1 MRVLKR
7 NGVYENV
14 SFDKVLARIQ
24 KLSYGLDGVQPD
36 EVAQKICA
44 RIHDGVETSELDEFT
59 AMTCSTMTTVHPDY
73 GVLAARVIV
82 SNLQKNTPATFSE
95 AIEKLYMCKDING
108 NSMPLVS
115 DELYEIVQKHK
126 NVIDAKIQNERDYLF
141 DYFGYKTLER
151 AYLQRVSGK
160 IVERPQYMWMRVA
173 LGIHGNSIEEVFDM
187 YDAMSQRLYTHAT
200 PTLFNAGTRHSQM
213 SSCFLLEVKGDSIEG
228 MYDSIKDCA
237 MISKFA
243 GGIGININKIRS
255 RGSTIRGTNGKS
267 TGTTPFLRVLNQT
280 LLHVN
285 QAGKRNGSAAVYMSP
300 HHPDVFEFVAL
311 RRNTGA
317 EEERCRDL
325 FIALWIP
332 DIFMRRVKENGN
344 WSLFCPFEAP
354 GLDDVYGADYD
365 DLYTRYE
372 QEGKAKRVIKAQD
385 LWMEILKSQ
394 IETGGPYMLYKDAC
408 QKSNQSNLGVI
419 KCSNL
424 CSEILIYS
432 SEKEYGV
439 CNLASMVLPSF
450 VETVNGV
457 KQFNLEFFHNTV
469 KKVVYNMDKVID
481 RNFYPTPETKRSN
494 MRHRPI
500 GIGIQGL
507 ADVYMMLRMP
517 YESEAAAKLNRDISE
532 TMYHASLEASMEIAK
547 KRTEMI
553 YKYRKMDM
561 FSPEAMNYLEY
572 LSSNEEWGDG
582 PKQWAFS
589 KYPGAY
595 TSFESSPAAKGILQ
609 FDMHGVTPQL
619 YDFESLK
626 ENIKKYGLRHSLLI
640 ALMPTAS
647 TSQIMGYTESFE
659 ALTSNI
665 YQRRTLAGEFT
676 IINKYLIQDLM
687 ELGIWNKDMKD
698 LIIAGDGSIQH
709 IEIIPEEI
717 RALYKTVWEI
727 SQKAS
732 IQQSADRTPYICHT
746 QSLNL
751 YMEDATFTKLTNMHF
766 YGWSKGLKTGLY
778 YLRTRPKAKTM
789 AFTIDPK
796 LMMAVEKA
804 KQLASQEEAV
814 AACRR
819 DNPEGC
825 LMCSA

>member
-7 NGVYENV
+7 NGIYENV

-24 KLSYGLDGVQPD
+24 KLSYGLTGAQPD

-44 RIHDGVETSELDEFT
+44 RIHDGVETSDLDEFT

-73 GVLAARVIV
+73 GVLAARVII
-82 SNLQKNTPATFSE
+82 SNLHKNTPTTFSE
-95 AIEKLYMCKDING
+95 AIEKLYKCKDVNG
-108 NSMPLVS
+108 NPMPLVS
-115 DELYEIVQKHK
+115 DELFKIVQKNGEQINTYIK
-126 NVIDAKIQNERDYLF
+126 NDRDYLF

-151 AYLQRVSGK
+151 AYLQRVNGK

-173 LGIHGNSIEEVFDM
+173 LGIHGDDLDQVFDM

-243 GGIGININKIRS
+243 GGIGMNINKIRS

-354 GLDDVYGADYD
+354 GLDDVYSEEYD
-365 DLYTRYE
+365 KLYTQYE
-372 QEGKAKRVIKAQD
+372 KEGKAKRVIKAQD

-394 IETGGPYMLYKDAC
+394 VETGGPYMLYKDAC

-457 KQFNLEFFHNTV
+457 KKFNLAFLHNTV

-481 RNFYPTPETKRSN
+481 RNFYPTNETQRSN
-494 MRHRPI
+494 MNHRPI

-517 YESEAAAKLNRDISE
+517 YESEEAAKLNRDISE

-547 KRTEMI
+547 KRTELLRNGDYISMI
-553 YKYRKMDM
+553 
-561 FSPEAMNYLEY
+561 PEETNLTT
-572 LSSNEEWGDG
+572 
-582 PKQWAFS
+582 
-589 KYPGAY
+589 YPGAY
-595 TSFESSPAAKGILQ
+595 TSFASSPAAKGILQ

-619 YDFESLK
+619 YDFDTLK
-626 ENIKKYGLRHSLLI
+626 EEIKQYGLRHSLLI

-676 IINKYLIQDLM
+676 VINKYLINDLL
-687 ELGIWNKDMKD
+687 ELGLWNKEMKD
-698 LIIAGDGSIQH
+698 LIIAGDGSVQH

-732 IQQSADRTPYICHT
+732 IQQSADRTPYVCHT

-751 YMEDATFTKLTNMHF
+751 YIEDATFTKLTNMHF

-789 AFTIDPK
+789 AFTIDPN

-804 KQLASQEEAV
+804 KQLNNAANEEAA

>member
-1 MRVLKR
+1 
-7 NGVYENV
+7 
-14 SFDKVLARIQ
+14 
-24 KLSYGLDGVQPD
+24 
-36 EVAQKICA
+36 
-44 RIHDGVETSELDEFT
+44 
-59 AMTCSTMTTVHPDY
+59 
-73 GVLAARVIV
+73 
-82 SNLQKNTPATFSE
+82 
-95 AIEKLYMCKDING
+95 
-108 NSMPLVS
+108 
-115 DELYEIVQKHK
+115 
-126 NVIDAKIQNERDYLF
+126 
-141 DYFGYKTLER
+141 
-151 AYLQRVSGK
+151 
-160 IVERPQYMWMRVA
+160 
-173 LGIHGNSIEEVFDM
+173 
-187 YDAMSQRLYTHAT
+187 
-200 PTLFNAGTRHSQM
+200 
-213 SSCFLLEVKGDSIEG
+213 

-365 DLYTRYE
+365 ELYTRYE
-372 QEGKAKRVIKAQD
+372 KEGKAKRVIKAQD

-432 SEKEYGV
+432 SEQEYGV

-457 KQFNLEFFHNTV
+457 KRFNLEFFHNTV

-517 YESEAAAKLNRDISE
+517 YESEEAAKLNRDISE

-553 YKYRKMDM
+553 YKYRQMDM
-561 FSPEAMNYLEY
+561 FSPEAMNYLGY

-595 TSFESSPAAKGILQ
+595 TSFESSPAATGILQ
-609 FDMHGVTPQL
+609 FDMHGVTTQL
-619 YDFESLK
+619 YDFEPLK

>member
-24 KLSYGLDGVQPD
+24 KLSNGLDGVQPD

-95 AIEKLYMCKDING
+95 AIEKLYTCKDING
-108 NSMPLVS
+108 NPMPLVS
-115 DELYEIVQKHK
+115 DELYEVVQKYK
-126 NVIDAKIQNERDYLF
+126 NVIDPYIKNDRDYLF

-151 AYLQRVSGK
+151 AYLQRVNGK

-173 LGIHGNSIEEVFDM
+173 LGIHGDSIQEVFDM

-267 TGTTPFLRVLNQT
+267 TGTTPLLRVLNQT

-365 DLYTRYE
+365 ELYTRYE
-372 QEGKAKRVIKAQD
+372 KEGKAKRVIKAQD
-385 LWMEILKSQ
+385 LWLEILKSQ

-432 SEKEYGV
+432 SEEEYGV

-450 VETVNGV
+450 VQTVNGD
-457 KQFNLEFFHNTV
+457 KQFNLELFHNTV

-517 YESEAAAKLNRDISE
+517 YESEEAAKLNRDISE
-532 TMYHASLEASMEIAK
+532 TMYHASLEASMELA
-547 KRTEMI
+547 RNVGP
-553 YKYRKMDM
+553 Y
-561 FSPEAMNYLEY
+561 
-572 LSSNEEWGDG
+572 SSF
-582 PKQWAFS
+582 A
-589 KYPGAY
+589 
-595 TSFESSPAAKGILQ
+595 TSPAAKGILQ

-619 YDFESLK
+619 YDFDSLK
-626 ENIKKYGLRHSLLI
+626 EDIKKHGLRHSLLI

-804 KQLASQEEAV
+804 KQLGNGNNSQEEAI

>member
-7 NGVYENV
+7 NGTYESV

-24 KLSYGLDGVQPD
+24 NLSNNLSGVQPD

-73 GVLAARVIV
+73 GILAARVII
-82 SNLQKNTPATFSE
+82 SNIQKNTPATFSG
-95 AIEKLYMCKDING
+95 AIEKLYTCKDVNG
-108 NSMPLVS
+108 NLMPLVS
-115 DELYEIVQKHK
+115 DELYQIVQENKEK
-126 NVIDAKIQNERDYLF
+126 IDTYIQHERDYLF

-151 AYLQRVSGK
+151 AYLQRVNGK

-173 LGIHGNSIEEVFDM
+173 LGIHGDCLEEAFDM

-344 WSLFCPFEAP
+344 WSLFCPFETP
-354 GLDDVYGADYD
+354 GLDDVYGSDYD

-372 QEGKAKRVIKAQD
+372 EEGKAKRVIKAQD
-385 LWMEILKSQ
+385 LWLEILKSQ

-424 CSEILIYS
+424 CSEILIHS
-432 SEKEYGV
+432 SEEEYGV

-450 VETVNGV
+450 VKTIEGV
-457 KQFNLEFFHNTV
+457 KQFNLELLHNTV

-481 RNFYPTPETKRSN
+481 RNFYPTPETKCSN

-517 YESEAAAKLNRDISE
+517 YESDEAAKLNRDIAE
-532 TMYHASLEASMEIAK
+532 TMYHASLEASMELA
-547 KRTEMI
+547 
-553 YKYRKMDM
+553 RKV
-561 FSPEAMNYLEY
+561 
-572 LSSNEEWGDG
+572 G
-582 PKQWAFS
+582 PYS
-589 KYPGAY
+589 
-595 TSFESSPAAKGILQ
+595 SFETSPAAKGILQ

-619 YDFESLK
+619 YDFNTLK
-626 ENIKKYGLRHSLLI
+626 ENIKKYGIRHSLLI

-676 IINKYLIQDLM
+676 IINKYLIKDLM
-687 ELGIWNKDMKD
+687 ELGLWNKEMKD

-717 RALYKTVWEI
+717 RMLYKTVWEI
-727 SQKAS
+727 SQKSS

-751 YMEDATFTKLTNMHF
+751 YIEDATFAKLTNMHF
-766 YGWSKGLKTGLY
+766 YSWSKGLKTGLY

-796 LMMAVEKA
+796 LMIAVEKA
-804 KQLASQEEAV
+804 KRLGNASQEEAV

-819 DNPEGC
+819 DNPEEC